1 MNTFCEHHKNSIKFA
16 YRCFDR
22 ILLKIQPFQ
31 RKRPQTA
38 ALGLTGRDPDRERA
52 RSQRMGGSSVEPEG
66 AFRIGPTG
74 IGNRREPSQSRRVAV
89 IGVAAKATVE
99 LGVHF
104 HLVAVKPHAEP
115 GSSGHPDRSVFVF
128 QFAACDDV
136 VG

>member
-1 MNTFCEHHKNSIKFA
+1 MFFDVAEGFTAICSWYLTTQEQAMNTFCEHHKNSIKFA

-38 ALGLTGRDPDRERA
+38 ALGLTGRDPDRERP

-89 IGVAAKATVE
+89 I
-99 LGVHF
+99 
-104 HLVAVKPHAEP
+104 
-115 GSSGHPDRSVFVF
+115 
-128 QFAACDDV
+128 
-136 VG
+136 